1 MNPELQNKL
10 TNLPPKPGVYQF
22 FNDKKKVIYVGKANN
37 LRSRVKS
44 YFHSKNPNAKTEA
57 LVSKIFDFELVVT
70 DSEVEALVLENNL
83 IKELKPRYN
92 VNLKD
97 DKSFPFI
104 KVTNEPYPR
113 IFSTR
118 RVIRDGSKYF
128 GPYTSVKN
136 MKSALRMINQVFKIR
151 SCKFDI
157 NDESIAKK
165 KFKVCLDYHIKKCD
179 GPCEG
184 LVSEKDYNEMVDEV
198 VKVIRGRTD
207 DLIKDLNKKMKTASS
222 NMEFEKAA
230 EIRDKIDQLRIISS
244 KQKVVSNDFEDR
256 DVISIAFEDKDSACS
271 VFNIRG
277 GKLVGKKQLHLSL
290 RGGEELEEIYSSAIK
305 FYYGDH
311 VEVPKE
317 ILIEVEPLEKELLE
331 EWLDQRSERKVKI
344 FIPQRGELKALVS
357 MCKENAILQ
366 LKEIQLQKM
375 KKEGNVPFALSAL
388 QRDLR
393 LKVLPRKIECFD
405 ISNIQGSDSVASL
418 VVFVDGKP
426 KKSEYKKFIIKEVE
440 GPDDFAS
447 MQEVIRRRYTRLL
460 DNNDPLPELIMVD
473 GGKGQLSSAIE
484 ILDSLGIKQYNII
497 GLAKRLEEV
506 FFPENSEPESI
517 PKTSSGLKLLQQIRD
532 EAHRFAI
539 TFHRLRR
546 SKRTITT
553 ELTEIKGI
561 GKATAYQLLSE
572 LGSVEKIKNSNT
584 ETLSKIIGNKKAQL
598 VREYFYNEKNE

>member
-10 TNLPPKPGVYQF
+10 TNLPSKPGVYQF

-57 LVSKIFDFELVVT
+57 LVSKISDFELVVT

-184 LVSEKDYNEMVDEV
+184 LISQKDYNDMVDEV

-207 DLIKDLNKKMKTASS
+207 DLIKDLDKKMDSASA
-222 NMEFEKAA
+222 NMEFERAA
-230 EIRDKIDQLRIISS
+230 EIRDKIDQLKIISS

-271 VFNIRG
+271 VFNIRA
-277 GKLVGKKQLHLSL
+277 GKLVGKKQLRLSL
-290 RGGEELEEIYSSAIK
+290 NGDEELEEIYTSAVK

-311 VEVPKE
+311 IEIPKE

-331 EWLDQRSERKVKI
+331 EWLNQKAERKVKI
-344 FIPQRGELKALVS
+344 FIPQRGELKALVM
-357 MCKENAILQ
+357 MCKENANLQ

-375 KKEGNVPFALSAL
+375 KKDGNVPFALSAL

-393 LKVLPRKIECFD
+393 LKVLPRRIECFD
-405 ISNIQGSDSVASL
+405 ISNIQGSDSVASM

-460 DNNDPLPELIMVD
+460 ENKDPIPELIMVD

-517 PKTSSGLKLLQQIRD
+517 PKTSSGIKLLQQIRD

-539 TFHRLRR
+539 TFHRARR

-561 GKATAYQLLSE
+561 GKATALTLLSE

-584 ETLSKIIGNKKAQL
+584 ETISKIIGNKRAQL
-598 VREYFYNEKNE
+598 VRDYFKNEKNE